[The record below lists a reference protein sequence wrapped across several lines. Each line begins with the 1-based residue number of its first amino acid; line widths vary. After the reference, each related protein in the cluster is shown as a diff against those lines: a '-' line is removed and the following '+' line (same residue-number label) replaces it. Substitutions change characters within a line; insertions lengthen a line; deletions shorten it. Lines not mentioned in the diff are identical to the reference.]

1 MKNFRTALTSALAAT
16 AVALAFP
23 AMASAAEREWDI
35 GAYDQ
40 CLADGIGKGHDEQEA
55 ENHRALC
62 CWSSGG
68 DWSAAQGKCQAPPAE
83 QQASRPSIAH
93 QGDLPTYT
101 LEPSAPRATRTP
113 SGVITTTL
121 E

>member
-1 MKNFRTALTSALAAT
+1 MRSIRTASVAAFAAS

-40 CLADGIGKGHDEQEA
+40 CLTDGNGKGQTYDEMTK
-55 ENHRALC
+55 HRAKC
-62 CWSSGG
+62 CVSSGG
-68 DWSAAQGKCQAPPAE
+68 VWNAAENKCQSPPKEERANIT
-83 QQASRPSIAH
+83 QQD
-93 QGDLPTYT
+93 DLPTYT
-101 LEPSAPRATRTP
+101 LEPSAPRVTRTP